1 MLTYTHAIVDN
12 IETSVADVL
21 IEDFGREQGPND
33 SACKGGSNA
42 AHEAP
47 ADRSGRARS
56 GRCASSERALPLFL
70 TCDHAG
76 RRVPRALGDM
86 GMPAAEFERHIAWDI
101 GAAAVSR
108 LMSEALDAPLVE
120 QVYSRLVI
128 DCNRDPS
135 VESAMPEVSELTT
148 IPANVC
154 LSQAARTARIEEIF
168 EPYHAVIARL
178 LEKRTQDGRET
189 ILVAMHSFTPVFKGF
204 VRPWHVGVLYNR
216 NPDAARILFDL
227 FEKEGDLVVGDNQ
240 PYQISDDTDYGI
252 PVHGERRRIPHVELE
267 IRQDLIADERGQ
279 AAWAERLC
287 RLLPKARNAL
297 NGKG

>member
-1 MLTYTHAIVDN
+1 MD
-12 IETSVADVL
+12 SMKRRL
-21 IEDFGREQGPND
+21 IAPDEPDPVVVRR
-33 SACKGGSNA
+33 AKGHS
-42 AHEAP
+42 P
-47 ADRSGRARS
+47 F
-56 GRCASSERALPLFL
+56 FL

-108 LMSEALDAPLVE
+108 LMSDALDAPLIE

-135 VESAMPEVSELTT
+135 VESAMPEVSELTA
-148 IPANVC
+148 IPANVG

-168 EPYHAVIARL
+168 EPYHAVIAGL
-178 LEKRTQDGRET
+178 LEKRAEVGRET

-216 NPDAARILFDL
+216 TPGPARILFDL

-240 PYQISDDTDYGI
+240 PYHISDDTDYGI
-252 PVHGERRRIPHVELE
+252 PVHGERRGIPHVELE

-287 RLLPKARNAL
+287 RLLPKAWNVL

>member
-1 MLTYTHAIVDN
+1 MQPMKRR
-12 IETSVADVL
+12 L
-21 IEDFGREQGPND
+21 I
-33 SACKGGSNA
+33 
-42 AHEAP
+42 AP
-47 ADRSGRARS
+47 DEPDPVVVRRASGRSPFFSHLRPRRAPRTEGPGRYGYARRRIRTPHRV
-56 GRCASSERALPLFL
+56 GHRRRCRFAP
-70 TCDHAG
+70 D
-76 RRVPRALGDM
+76 
-86 GMPAAEFERHIAWDI
+86 
-101 GAAAVSR
+101 
-108 LMSEALDAPLVE
+108 SEALDAPLVE

-135 VESAMPEVSELTT
+135 VESAMPEISELTT

-178 LEKRTQDGRET
+178 LEKRAQDGRET

-216 NPDAARILFDL
+216 NPDPARILFDL